1 MMNDGRYVRPIG
13 AATEDEEEI
22 PVESSIADES
32 VDQTCSVSMV
42 DPSTY
47 SGSSSENN
55 NSDIGSSSSSNSE
68 TSDSDTDDD
77 HDEDQTP
84 NQISSQT
91 NPTHPI
97 PDTTPTENPS
107 RDAMDN
113 VRNTERIERMEKMI
127 AGINEA
133 LTRFQPSSRPVVDDN
148 PDNTWNLP
156 NDTSASTGGNVSSSF
171 RWDHI
176 KPFTSGIPANKMWEE
191 WNRYIENFEI
201 AVSFSNMNDPVKR
214 TQLLFLSVGSE
225 LQEII
230 KAAKLRPSL
239 ANPDCYKTFVANIKT
254 YFRSMTDTAA
264 EHEAFSR
271 MRQESGES
279 AVAFHARLMCK
290 VHACNYSADDV
301 DRFVRA
307 QLLSGLRNRE
317 LVKQARIYGYETNFI
332 VQSAARE
339 DTYEAETRQQESSN
353 VFEVKRAQGSSSFDR
368 SDRKR
373 PNSTRHPDETTTK
386 QYRSNVQNPRSEENR
401 RRCSRCSLF
410 RHRNGQCPA
419 LGRKCNRCGK
429 SGHFVAACRQRQ
441 VNSVKYEQTDK
452 PFGRPSYPDEDK
464 HDDKNQV

>member
-1 MMNDGRYVRPIG
+1 MMTNDGRYVRSIE
-13 AATEDEEEI
+13 ATTEDEDET
-22 PVESSIADES
+22 PVQSSIADES
-32 VDQTCSVSMV
+32 VDQTN
-42 DPSTY
+42 STSTINSTTH
-47 SGSSSENN
+47 SGSCST
-55 NSDIGSSSSSNSE
+55 NSDSDSSSNSE
-68 TSDSDTDDD
+68 TSDSDTNDD
-77 HDEDQTP
+77 HDENETP
-84 NQISSQT
+84 NQINTPT
-91 NPTHPI
+91 NPACPI
-97 PDTTPTENPS
+97 PDTAPTENPLP
-107 RDAMDN
+107 DAMDN
-113 VRNTERIERMEKMI
+113 VRNTERIERMEKML

-133 LTRFQPSSRPVVDDN
+133 LSRFQPSSRPMADDN
-148 PDNTWNLP
+148 PDNSWNLS
-156 NDTSASTGGNVSSSF
+156 NEASGSSGGNIASSI

-176 KPFTSGIPANKMWEE
+176 KPFPSGIPANKMWEE

-201 AVSFSNMNDPVKR
+201 AISFSNMNDPVKR
-214 TQLLFLSVGSE
+214 TQLLFLSIGSE

-239 ANPDCYKTFVANIKT
+239 ANPDCYRTFVTNIKT

-279 AVAFHARLMCK
+279 AVAFYARLMCK
-290 VHACNYSADDV
+290 VRACNYSADDV

-353 VFEVKRAQGSSSFDR
+353 VFEVKRAQGSSPFDR
-368 SDRKR
+368 SNRKR
-373 PNSTRHPDETTTK
+373 PNPGRRVDEIMTK
-386 QYRSNVQNPRSEENR
+386 QYRSNDPRSEGNR
-401 RRCSRCSLF
+401 QRCTRCFLF

-429 SGHFVAACRQRQ
+429 PGHFVAACRQRQ
-441 VNSVKYEQTDK
+441 VNAVKFEQTDK
-452 PFGRPSYPDEDK
+452 PLDRPPYPDEDK
-464 HDDKNQV
+464 HDENQV